1 MTDLCFVAGNEKYN
15 LSTLDR
21 NQVMP
26 RSRRVAKNFTSQV
39 KVAVHRHG
47 YPRQRDLAEELNL
60 CLSTISNFLNG
71 KPVDNCN
78 FLEIC
83 NKLAQ
88 DPEAIADSE
97 FDSDDN
103 SANVPKNLSCQ
114 EAIAPAFLEQLEAE
128 DFIYVKRPPTEAL
141 CERTLLQPGALVRIK
156 APGLMGKTSLMAK
169 VLPQLGQK
177 GFRTAYLNLHY
188 AQTADFTDLD
198 KFLKWFCI
206 SVGQSLGMPN
216 RIADYWDEQFS
227 TPKMNCKTYFEKYLL
242 PKADTPL
249 LLWLDEVERVFPHL
263 EVATD
268 FLGLLRAWHEEAKI
282 RNIWKRLRLVVSHS
296 TEVYVQLKINE
307 SPFNVGLPIELP
319 EFNPQQVQNLAQCQ
333 GLAWDLTQV
342 KQLMSV
348 VGGHP
353 YLVQLAFSE
362 FKLNQGATLEQVLP
376 TAATEAGIYGNYLRR
391 LWCIIQQHSELV
403 AALKKVVTAITSVRL
418 EPMQAYKLQGM
429 GLVHLVGNEVT
440 ISCNLYRQ
448 YFCDRFGVS

>member
-1 MTDLCFVAGNEKYN
+1 
-15 LSTLDR
+15 
-21 NQVMP
+21 
-26 RSRRVAKNFTSQV
+26 
-39 KVAVHRHG
+39 
-47 YPRQRDLAEELNL
+47 
-60 CLSTISNFLNG
+60 
-71 KPVDNCN
+71 
-78 FLEIC
+78 
-83 NKLAQ
+83 
-88 DPEAIADSE
+88 
-97 FDSDDN
+97 
-103 SANVPKNLSCQ
+103 
-114 EAIAPAFLEQLEAE
+114 
-128 DFIYVKRPPTEAL
+128 
-141 CERTLLQPGALVRIK
+141 
-156 APGLMGKTSLMAK
+156 MAK

-188 AQTADFTDLD
+188 AGTADFTDLD

-242 PKADTPL
+242 AQADTPL
-249 LLWLDEVERVFPHL
+249 LLWLDEVERVFPHSK
-263 EVATD
+263 VATD

-282 RNIWKRLRLVVSHS
+282 RHIWKRLRLVVSHS

-307 SPFNVGLPIELP
+307 SPFNVGVPIELP
-319 EFNPQQVQNLAQCQ
+319 EFNPQQVQNLAQHQ

-362 FKLNQGATLEQVLP
+362 FKLNQAATLEQILP

-418 EPMQAYKLQGM
+418 EPMQAYRLQGM

-440 ISCNLYRQ
+440 IGCNLYRQ